1 MKCLRILMLDI
12 EVRAFRDFVDKSS
25 RLLEALEIRG
35 PKNYFD
41 LELTLNSM
49 KNLPLLKILNF
60 TTEICSDL
68 KIADDPEM
76 VLNDSVQELWLRLNS
91 INSLSIIDGFFSNLS
106 SIHISSTGNIN
117 MKMLSNNNFLPE
129 FQNFKNVRTYE
140 VLANYTAPSEPINLL
155 ALFQIFPNLQE
166 VKISDCDCTGK

>member
-76 VLNDSVQELWLRLNS
+76 VLNNSVQELWLRLNS
-91 INSLSIIDGFFSNLS
+91 INSLSIIDGSF
-106 SIHISSTGNIN
+106 IN
-117 MKMLSNNNFLPE
+117 
-129 FQNFKNVRTYE
+129 
-140 VLANYTAPSEPINLL
+140 
-155 ALFQIFPNLQE
+155 
-166 VKISDCDCTGK
+166 